1 MDAED
6 LKDDVPD
13 KWASSLS
20 DEVLLQALEDTNY
33 PQICD
38 ISSVAVG
45 VQSSSAWES
54 GPKYRFCRS
63 MILSTSWCIAWRC
76 WARSYC

>member
-45 VQSSSAWES
+45 V
-54 GPKYRFCRS
+54 FCTVPRPAS
-63 MILSTSWCIAWRC
+63 MMPDSPAVPGNQGLSTGSAE
-76 WARSYC
+76 A